1 MEKLTETQLGI
12 IKVMIRNQFEILDLN
27 GINYVLNEGKVKDL
41 IDLAKY
47 YGFYELAVELTS
59 DYLTLKQQPC
69 TK

>member
-12 IKVMIRNQFEILDLN
+12 IKVMLRNQFEMLDLN

-47 YGFYELAVELTS
+47 YGFNELASEIVS
-59 DYLTLKQQPC
+59 DFVTLKG
-69 TK
+69 TL